1 MGETGPVPDILAFE
15 LAEAVNV
22 LNNNN
27 LTSRI
32 VFTSPHGK
40 PGHGIVRVIRQ
51 STKENGTVELTVSA
65 EDWGKEV

>member
-15 LAEAVNV
+15 LAEAVNK
-22 LNNNN
+22 LKTSN

-32 VFTSPHGK
+32 AYTSPHGK
-40 PGHGIVRVIRQ
+40 PGHGSVRVIRQ
-51 STKENGTVELTVSA
+51 RTQEDGSVELTVSA